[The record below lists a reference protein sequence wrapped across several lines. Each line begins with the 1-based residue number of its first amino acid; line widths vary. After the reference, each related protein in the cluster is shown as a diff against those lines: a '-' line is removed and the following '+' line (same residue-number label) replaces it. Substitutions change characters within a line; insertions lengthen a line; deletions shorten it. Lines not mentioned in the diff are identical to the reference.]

1 MQSGLRALLKQTPD
15 LVLLDMNLPTYDIT
29 SEESGGRLQ
38 AFAGREILRQLA
50 RRNIF
55 VPVVVVTQFDYLGE
69 GRNRIALGEL
79 DQELSARFPSS
90 YAGYVYYQATQDD
103 WMSKLAGLIGGV
115 LMKTHDTK
123 DSRNG

>member
-1 MQSGLRALLKQTPD
+1 MPVVLEDAHSMQSGLRALLKQTPD

-79 DQELSARFPSS
+79 DQELSES
-90 YAGYVYYQATQDD
+90 
-103 WMSKLAGLIGGV
+103 
-115 LMKTHDTK
+115 
-123 DSRNG
+123 DSNLKANEPVVA